1 MECTIEN
8 KINRIVL
15 NVGGH
20 IFETT
25 KSTLLGEAKFGASVY
40 SSCYFDALTSGKFG
54 SKFDDEGRL
63 FVFLDKDPDIFSI
76 ILKWLRAETID
87 WESLTEVQVENI
99 LKAAQYYQLSHLETE
114 LGQTFSHSNSFPNL
128 QNLKF
133 ANSVICCQHVDYLP
147 ILNAEE
153 LTVDLC
159 NVSFSKIIEERRDGN
174 RVLPA
179 TLESFL
185 KEKCVISATGD
196 SIKSFEEWHNTF
208 ENGLLNQ
215 LFQHSDFMDCAK
227 QMFYLKPGRTLEL
240 EMLFCKFKRSVATKK
255 NWLKTWMKFKT
266 FGLAIDKIEFQKNGS
281 TISPV
286 EAFQLFTLCSANISF
301 FPKNV
306 WIANHS
312 SFGIRWQLKTVNFLS
327 TDSSK
332 KRKLSDE

>member
-8 KINRIVL
+8 RVNRIVL
-15 NVGGH
+15 NVGGR

-25 KSTLLGEAKFGASVY
+25 RSTLLGEAKFGASVY
-40 SSCYFDALTSGKFG
+40 SSSYFDALTSGKFG
-54 SKFDDEGRL
+54 SKFDEEGRL
-63 FVFLDKDPDIFSI
+63 FVFLDKDPDTFSI
-76 ILKWLRAETID
+76 ILKWLRSEIID
-87 WESLTEVQVENI
+87 WGSLSEVQVENVF
-99 LKAAQYYQLSHLETE
+99 KAAQYYQLSHLETE
-114 LGQTFSHSNSFPNL
+114 IGQIFSHSNSFPNL
-128 QNLKF
+128 QGLKF
-133 ANSVICCQHVDYLP
+133 ANSIICCEHIDYLP
-147 ILNAEE
+147 ILNAQE
-153 LTVDLC
+153 LTIDLC
-159 NVSFSKIIEERRDGN
+159 NVSFAKVIQERRDGHAIMK
-174 RVLPA
+174 A

-208 ENGLLNQ
+208 ENELVSK
-215 LFQHSDFMDCAK
+215 LFLHSDFMDYAK

-240 EMLFCKFKRSVATKK
+240 EMLFWKFKRSVVTKK
-255 NWLKTWMKFKT
+255 NWLKTWMNFKI
-266 FGLAIDKIEFQKNGS
+266 FGVAIDRIEFQKNGS

-301 FPKNV
+301 FPKSV
-306 WIANHS
+306 WIANHY